1 MANSKQPVHAGSHGS
16 SSSSRPVTAQ
26 NNAALTGAARAF
38 MNGLPPDEL
47 ARYIKGHSPQ
57 ASVKPKPYVPLRKR
71 VSSDSVKLYQSGH
84 HVDKDAYGQGSS
96 SKQDT
101 LPIPQSIP
109 ANPPRST
116 PNTTAA
122 LAAARALPAVVSAS
136 SPVVR
141 KPVSSSLAP
150 SLRGRKGSI
159 HSVPPSLRSRK
170 GSDATTI
177 SSERADESSIP
188 WTTSLVNLYE
198 QKDAATA
205 TSKNPPVI
213 ASKPTVLQSP
223 KPLRKSKL
231 LDNGLPPLFPPN
243 PEQLVH
249 DRLAAKGL
257 LKNSQ
262 TRPAVD
268 DEYDTADSFTSAKEV
283 FSPVK
288 LSKPPLPLPRK
299 RNGKQDGEKRVMHE
313 LVRPDI
319 QLEPPS
325 QDTSVT
331 APDDIHHTSHRQPS
345 MQSLHSH
352 SSAQPSIAAAFHQL
366 HPRRLTPLTTGDSLA
381 DAIVASSLASSRAPS
396 PHKTLSRPPP
406 RHKPRSGS
414 HTLFT
419 RTPSPPKKGMRQTMR
434 KWSSDSSDSEED
446 PYAKHKKK
454 KRFLR
459 KHPNKHHE
467 GDRKRWR
474 DAITERERKR
484 YEGVWAANKGIQSFY
499 TPEEQ
504 SYLDRHPDGEHAQ
517 ILRESV
523 AEQVTNI
530 VARDIWLRSRL
541 PEAVLEHVWDL
552 VDTQSNGRLLKE
564 EFVVGLWLIDQCLK
578 GRKLPTKVTESIW
591 SSVRFLQGIRVKRK

>member
-1 MANSKQPVHAGSHGS
+1 MANSKQPVHAGSPGS

-38 MNGLPPDEL
+38 INGLPPEEL

-71 VSSDSVKLYQSGH
+71 VSSDSVKSYQSKQ
-84 HVDKDAYGQGSS
+84 HVDKDDQGSS
-96 SKQDT
+96 SKQNI
-101 LPIPQSIP
+101 LPIPQSRP
-109 ANPPRST
+109 TNPPRST
-116 PNTTAA
+116 PNITAA
-122 LAAARALPAVVSAS
+122 LAAARASPAVSAS

-141 KPVSSSLAP
+141 KPISNSPAL

-159 HSVPPSLRSRK
+159 NSVAPSLRSRK

-177 SSERADESSIP
+177 SSERPDESSIP
-188 WTTSLVNLYE
+188 GTISLVNLYE
-198 QKDAATA
+198 QKDSATA
-205 TSKNPPVI
+205 TYKKPPVI

-231 LDNGLPPLFPPN
+231 LDNGLPPLFSPN
-243 PEQLVH
+243 SEQVVH

-262 TRPAVD
+262 ARPAVD
-268 DEYDTADSFTSAKEV
+268 DEYDSADSFTSAKEV

-299 RNGKQDGEKRVMHE
+299 RKGKQDAETKAVHE
-313 LVRPDI
+313 LGRPDI
-319 QLEPPS
+319 QLQPPS
-325 QDTSVT
+325 RDTSTT
-331 APDDIHHTSHRQPS
+331 APDNVQRSSHRQPS

-352 SSAQPSIAAAFHQL
+352 SSAQPSIAAAFHQM

-396 PHKTLSRPPP
+396 PHKTQPQPPP

-414 HTLFT
+414 HSLFT

-434 KWSSDSSDSEED
+434 KWSSDSSDSEDD

-454 KRFLR
+454 KKFIR

-474 DAITERERKR
+474 DVITERERKR
-484 YEGVWAANKGIQSFY
+484 YEGVWAANKGIHSFY

-504 SYLDRHPDGEHAQ
+504 SYLDRHPGGKHAQ

-530 VARDIWLRSRL
+530 VARDIWSRSRL
-541 PEAVLEHVWDL
+541 PEDVLEHVWDL

-564 EFVVGLWLIDQCLK
+564 EFVVGLWLVDQCLK
-578 GRKLPTKVTESIW
+578 GRKLPTKVTESVW
-591 SSVRFLQGIRVKRK
+591 SSVRFLQGIRVKMK